1 MPWQA
6 VACQTTRKVLQS
18 VLSALREAVEPGDFL
33 QHSLPAVKPRAQSES
48 KKPENL
54 AALVALFKEMNY

>member
-18 VLSALREAVEPGDFL
+18 VLKALSCHPFGYLVRYVPEGRTHWLDRP
-33 QHSLPAVKPRAQSES
+33 HSLRRFV
-48 KKPENL
+48 
-54 AALVALFKEMNY
+54 